1 MSERGP
7 REDVLMPLLLPLG
20 ALAAIGLILIGFSRI
35 LLRVTPTA
43 ATALALIAAASVLG
57 VATFVASRRQI
68 GNGSLFSMVGAVG
81 GIAMLAGGV
90 ALFIAQPPGEEAAP
104 VVAIAA
110 PPGAATKGF
119 ATDHLTLPAGVPFQI
134 AFDNQDSGQAH
145 NVVISSAD
153 PTKDLGAGILF
164 EGTIVT
170 GPIQTTYDVRDPIQA
185 GNYFFYCEVHPAVMH
200 GTAEAVEGA
209 GGEGGG
215 GLVVVAKDLA
225 FDTDTITL
233 PADTETTLTFD
244 NEDPGTQHNI
254 AIYSDDTYTPPA
266 LFTGEIFAGPDTRE
280 YTIPPLPAGTY
291 AFKCD
296 VHPTMTGTVMV
307 EKGPGG
313 GPSPGGGAGA
323 GGGQSPGAAG
333 GGGPPSASATVGA

>member
-7 REDVLMPLLLPLG
+7 REDLLLPLLLPLG
-20 ALAAIGLILIGFSRI
+20 ALVAIGLILIGFSRI

-90 ALFIAQPPGEEAAP
+90 ALFIAQPAAEETLP

-119 ATDHLTLPAGVPFQI
+119 ATDHLTLPAAVPFQI

-145 NVVISSAD
+145 NVVLSSAD
-153 PTKDLGAGILF
+153 PTKDVGAGILF
-164 EGTIVT
+164 EGAIVN

-200 GTAEAVEGA
+200 GTADVVEGA
-209 GGEGGG
+209 GGEGGGGG

-254 AIYSDDTYTPPA
+254 AIFSDDTYTPPA

-280 YTIPPLPAGTY
+280 YAIPPIPAGTY

-296 VHPTMTGTVMV
+296 VHPTMTGTVVV

-313 GPSPGGGAGA
+313 GPSPGG
-323 GGGQSPGAAG
+323 AG